1 MLPLENIYQGRTLIL
16 GHRGARAY
24 APMNTIPSFEL
35 ALKQGADGVELDTHL
50 TKDGQLIVLHDFTV
64 DSTTDGKGLA
74 KDMTLIEIKSLDAG
88 SSFSPEYKGTRIPTL
103 DEVFEAVG
111 KKLFINVEI
120 KSESQETDGVEQAVA
135 DCISRH
141 GITSSVI
148 VSSFNPLAL
157 KRFRAIVPEVP
168 IGYLYAP
175 DYNFSE
181 QMDGFPHEARHPQDQ
196 MIDKA
201 YMDWAKKHNYRVNT
215 WTVND
220 PVRAL
225 ILRDLGVDAIITD
238 KPDVIIEAV
247 RGTGR

>member
-1 MLPLENIYQGRTLIL
+1 
-16 GHRGARAY
+16 
-24 APMNTIPSFEL
+24 MNTIPSFEL

-50 TKDGQLIVLHDFTV
+50 SKDGKLIVLHDFTL

-74 KDMTLIEIKSLDAG
+74 KDMTLVQIKALDAG
-88 SSFSPEYKGTRIPTL
+88 SSFSAEYKGTRIPTL

-120 KSESQETDGVEQAVA
+120 KSETQDTDGVEQAVA
-135 DCISRH
+135 DCISQH
-141 GITSSVI
+141 GLTSSVI

-157 KRFRAIVPEVP
+157 KRFRAIQPEVP
-168 IGYLYAP
+168 IGYLYSP
-175 DYNFSE
+175 DYNFSA
-181 QMDGFPHEARHPQDQ
+181 QMEGFPHEARHPQDQ
-196 MIDKA
+196 MIDTA

-220 PVRAL
+220 PARAVT
-225 ILRDLGVDAIITD
+225 LRDLGVDAIITD

-247 RGTGR
+247 RGKNR

>member
-1 MLPLENIYQGRTLIL
+1 MLPLENIYQGRTLVW

-35 ALKQGADGVELDTHL
+35 ALKQGANGIELDTHL
-50 TKDGQLIVLHDFTV
+50 SKDGKLIVLHDFTV

-74 KDMTLIEIKSLDAG
+74 KDMTLAQLKALDAG
-88 SSFSPEYKGTRIPTL
+88 SSFSPEYSGTRIPTL

-120 KSESQETDGVEQAVA
+120 KSESEVTDGVEQAVA
-135 DCISRH
+135 DCISQH
-141 GITSSVI
+141 GLTNSVI

-157 KRFRAIVPEVP
+157 KRFRAILPAVP

-175 DYNFSE
+175 DYDFSAAME
-181 QMDGFPHEARHPQDQ
+181 GFPHEARHPQDQ
-196 MIDKA
+196 MIDAA
-201 YMDWAKKHNYRVNT
+201 YMDWAKKNNYRVNT

-220 PVRAL
+220 PERAVT
-225 ILRDLGVDAIITD
+225 LRDLGVDAVITD

-247 RGTGR
+247 RGTSR

>member
-1 MLPLENIYQGRTLIL
+1 MLPLENIYQGRTLVW

-35 ALKQGADGVELDTHL
+35 ALEQGADGIELDTHL
-50 TKDGQLIVLHDFTV
+50 SKDGKLIVLHDFTV

-74 KDMTLIEIKSLDAG
+74 KDMTLAQIKALDAG
-88 SSFSPEYKGTRIPTL
+88 SSFSPGYAGTRIPTL

-120 KSESQETDGVEQAVA
+120 KSESEVTDGVEQAVA
-135 DCISRH
+135 DCISQH
-141 GITSSVI
+141 GLTNSVI

-157 KRFRAIVPEVP
+157 KRFRAILPAVP

-175 DYNFSE
+175 EYDFSAALE
-181 QMDGFPHEARHPQDQ
+181 GFPHEARHPQDQ
-196 MIDKA
+196 MIDAA
-201 YMDWAKKHNYRVNT
+201 YMDWAKKNNYRVNT

-220 PVRAL
+220 PERAV
-225 ILRDLGVDAIITD
+225 ILRDLGVDAVITD

-247 RGTGR
+247 RGTSR